1 MTFTGMEMEGQSQ
14 NWSSP
19 RLDRVVTGSLVG
31 WLAALRSSTVSPSKK
46 FHWLN
51 FSLRSLTLS
60 LTHTHT
66 RANSLSYHGISCLH
80 SPLQTHTLSHANM
93 WTHILSFS
101 HTHIYSFSH
110 SFLRTLPLF
119 HKHTLTVASK
129 PIAR

>member
-1 MTFTGMEMEGQSQ
+1 MTFAGMEMEGQSQ

-51 FSLRSLTLS
+51 FSLLSLTLS
-60 LTHTHT
+60 LSHTHTHALILSHIT
-66 RANSLSYHGISCLH
+66 VSLAYTL
-80 SPLQTHTLSHANM
+80 PYKHTLYRTLICSL
-93 WTHILSFS
+93 TFS
-101 HTHIYSFSH
+101 DTHIYSFSH
-110 SFLRTLPLF
+110 SFLRTLALF
-119 HKHTLTVASK
+119 HTHTLIVASK